1 VMVIRSGNLRERNIN
16 ASLTAY
22 CGVEMP

>member
-1 VMVIRSGNLRERNIN
+1 MVIRSGNLRERNIN